1 MLISRLHF
9 TFILMVCLIGLPI
22 HGRAQCVSAF
32 PYLEDFESGP
42 AGWTSGGVNN
52 DWTLGSPTKARI
64 NSAGSGTNCWITGG
78 LTGTVY
84 AGGQRS
90 WLQSPCFDLSGLSSP
105 GLEFLIFWDTEKQ
118 FDGGNLQYS
127 TNNGS
132 TWQNVGAFISNPDC
146 YTANWFNTPSIN
158 NISGLAN
165 PSNGWS
171 GTTLATSGNC
181 LGGDGSG
188 AWVKASFC
196 LTSLAGQSDLR
207 FRFTFGSGT
216 SCNAY
221 DGLAIDSFCIREFPL
236 PAIDFDYVCEN
247 ATTIRFDGLG
257 GNCPSSVAWDFGDPA
272 SGSNTSSQ
280 RNTVHTFSAPGSYVV
295 RFEVNEPCL
304 GLVSRQRTISIGGAE
319 AVVYPASCRDKNDGA
334 IALSTSSINN
344 PVFTWNLAPPLSGD
358 SIGNLSPGQY
368 LVLITGDS
376 VCPLNLELEVGLG
389 PDADPKPE
397 LPEKLLYCDGDDVAL
412 YPGLF
417 DAYLWSDGS
426 TGAEYPVTDTG
437 RVVVTVTNTAG
448 CTGTAAAEV
457 SLNCFTGLWM
467 PSAFTPNGDGKND
480 FFGPISGLPETFE
493 LSVYNRFGQQVF
505 FTNEF
510 GKAWDGRYNEQY
522 SPPGIYVYKA
532 RYKPFGDEERIQRG
546 RVLLLW

>member
-1 MLISRLHF
+1 MLKYRLISLI
-9 TFILMVCLIGLPI
+9 ILLVSFFGLSLPCK
-22 HGRAQCVSAF
+22 AQCVNTF
-32 PYLEDFESGP
+32 PYIQDFESGP

-52 DWTLGSPTKARI
+52 DWTLGSPAKARI
-64 NSAGSGTNCWITGG
+64 NSAGSGANCWITGG

-84 AGGQRS
+84 SGGQRS
-90 WLQSPCFDLSGLSSP
+90 WLQSPCFDFSSLTTP

-132 TWQNVGAFISNPDC
+132 TWQNVGAFVSNPDC
-146 YTANWFNTPSIN
+146 YTGNWFNTPSIN

-196 LTSLAGQSDLR
+196 LSALAGEIDVR

-221 DGLAIDSFCIREFPL
+221 DGLAIDSFSVINLPTPL
-236 PAIDFDYVCEN
+236 IDYDYTCEN
-247 ATTIRFDGLG
+247 PTTIRFNGVG
-257 GNCPSSVAWDFGDPA
+257 GNCPTSVAWDFGDPA

-319 AVVYPASCRDKNDGA
+319 AVVYPASCRDKSDGA

-368 LVLITGDS
+368 QVLITGDS

-389 PDADPKPE
+389 PDADPRPE
-397 LPEKLLYCDGDDVAL
+397 LPEKVLYCDGDNVAL
-412 YPGLF
+412 YPGPF

-437 RVVVTVTNTAG
+437 LVVVTVTNAAG
-448 CTGTAAAEV
+448 CTGTAEAEV

-467 PSAFTPNGDGKND
+467 PSAFTPNDDGLND
-480 FFGPISGLPETFE
+480 FFGPVSGLPETLE

-510 GKAWDGRYNEQY
+510 GKAWDGRYKEELA
-522 SPPGIYVYKA
+522 PPGIYVYKA
-532 RYKPFGDEERIQRG
+532 RYKPFGEEERMQRG